1 VSAPIRVLVALDE
14 GTDRDAIE
22 SVLPVQPGI
31 ELVGVVDSLD
41 RGWRELA
48 GGTIEAVL
56 VGCSGSADQALTFA
70 EGVSRQFPD
79 RAVLLLYS
87 GSVNGLS
94 GRAVAAGAEDIV
106 ALPSSSSGGEP
117 PSPGERERVS
127 AEVHEALLKAV
138 GRRRRASA
146 HPVVS
151 DSRILVVMGPKGGAG
166 KTLVATS
173 LAVTLANEGE
183 DVLLI
188 DLDLQFG
195 DTALTLG
202 LEPRKTIYDLVVSG
216 GSLDAEKLD
225 DYLTVHESGA
235 RVLQAPARPDQAA
248 AVEVAFVRELFDLL
262 RPSYNWI
269 VVDTS
274 PGFTPEVIAA
284 IDVSTD
290 ICMVGT
296 VDASSLKNTKLGLET
311 LELMG
316 IEPERVKL
324 VVNRA
329 DSRVGVT
336 PEDVSSVTGRSVDAL
351 VPSSREVARSA
362 SAARPIVMS
371 HPNSQAARALK
382 GLAKSYLGAD
392 RGGARTSLRRL
403 IGRAR

>member
-1 VSAPIRVLVALDE
+1 VSGPIRVLVALDE
-14 GTDRDAIE
+14 GTERDVIE
-22 SVLPVQPGI
+22 AVLPVQPGI
-31 ELVGVVDSLD
+31 EVVGVVDSLE

-48 GGTIEAVL
+48 GGTIEAIL

-87 GSVNGLS
+87 GGVNGLA
-94 GRAVAAGAEDIV
+94 GRAVAAGAEDVV
-106 ALPSSSSGGEP
+106 ALPSYNGEP
-117 PSPGERERVS
+117 PGPGERDRVS

-138 GRRRRASA
+138 GRRRRASTGPA
-146 HPVVS
+146 VS
-151 DSRILVVMGPKGGAG
+151 EGRVLVVLGPKGGAG
-166 KTLVATS
+166 KTLIATS
-173 LAVTLANEGE
+173 LAVALADGGE
-183 DVLLI
+183 DVLLV

-202 LEPRKTIYDLVVSG
+202 LEPRKTIYDLVISG
-216 GSLDAEKLD
+216 GSLDVEKID

-248 AVEVAFVRELFDLL
+248 AVDVAFVRELLDVL
-262 RPSYNWI
+262 RPNYEWI

-284 IDVSTD
+284 IDASTD

-296 VDASSLKNTKLGLET
+296 ADASSLKNTKLGLET

-316 IEPERVKL
+316 IEYERVKL

-336 PEDVSSVTGRSVDAL
+336 PDDVRAVTGRDADAL
-351 VPSSREVARSA
+351 VPSSRDVARSVN
-362 SAARPIVMS
+362 AARPIVTS
-371 HPNSQAARALK
+371 HPNSQAGRALR
-382 GLAKSYLGAD
+382 GLTKSYLGAAGEG
-392 RGGARTSLRRL
+392 RASLKRLLRR
-403 IGRAR
+403 GA

>member
-1 VSAPIRVLVALDE
+1 MSAPIRVLVALDE
-14 GTDRDAIE
+14 GTDRDMVEA
-22 SVLPVQPGI
+22 VLPVQPGI

-48 GGTIEAVL
+48 GGTIDAVL
-56 VGCSGSADQALTFA
+56 VGCTGSADQALTFT
-70 EGVSRQFPD
+70 EGVSGQFPD
-79 RAVLLLYS
+79 RAVLLLYT

-94 GRAVAAGAEDIV
+94 GRAVAAGAEDVV
-106 ALPSSSSGGEP
+106 ALPDSGGEP
-117 PSPGERERVS
+117 PAPGERDRVS
-127 AEVHEALLKAV
+127 TEVHEALLKAV
-138 GRRRRASA
+138 GRRRRASSA
-146 HPVVS
+146 PDVS
-151 DSRILVVMGPKGGAG
+151 HGRVLVVLGPKGGAG

-173 LAVTLANEGE
+173 LTVAFANAGE
-183 DVLLI
+183 NVLLV

-202 LEPRKTIYDLVVSG
+202 LEPHKTIYDLVVSG

-248 AVEVAFVRELFDLL
+248 AVDVAFVRQLFDVL
-262 RPSYNWI
+262 RPNHDWI

-284 IDVSTD
+284 IDTATD

-311 LELMG
+311 LDLMG
-316 IEPERVKL
+316 VEPERVKL

-329 DSRVGVT
+329 DSHVGIT
-336 PEDVSSVTGRSVDAL
+336 PDDVRSVTGRQVDAQ
-351 VPSSREVARSA
+351 VPSSRDVARSA
-362 SAARPIVMS
+362 NAARSILTS
-371 HPNSQAARALK
+371 HPTSHAARALR
-382 GLAKSYLGAD
+382 GLAKSYMGGDRQGA
-392 RGGARTSLRRL
+392 GASFRRL
-403 IGRAR
+403 FGRAR